1 MITVREDIAKL
12 YEMVG
17 QGSGEQQE
25 QSPIISFDG
34 EKYIFAG
41 KVFVF
46 MDASTQFGD
55 GTYMPILVDPESLET
70 IMQNPLLTNAV
81 LNFNESEET
90 PAEEETIPE
99 AT

>member
-25 QSPIISFDG
+25 QSPVVTFDG
-34 EKYIFAG
+34 EKYMFG
-41 KVFVF
+41 DNVFLFQRMENVL
-46 MDASTQFGD
+46 GD
-55 GTYMPILVDPESLET
+55 GTYMPILVDPESVET
-70 IMQNPLLTNAV
+70 AMQNPTTSFV